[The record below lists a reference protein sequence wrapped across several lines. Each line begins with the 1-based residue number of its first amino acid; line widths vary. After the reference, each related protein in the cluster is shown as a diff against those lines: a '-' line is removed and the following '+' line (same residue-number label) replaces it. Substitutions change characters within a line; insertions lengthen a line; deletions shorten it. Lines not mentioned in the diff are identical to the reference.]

1 MQIWVPDLGQDPE
14 DELLGPTAQSSRRKN
29 AGQTGRVLAPPRN
42 SLGVGEEYG
51 LIFSF

>member
-1 MQIWVPDLGQDPE
+1 MQIWVPDLGKDPE
-14 DELLGPTAQSSRRKN
+14 DELLGPTAQSSLRKN
-29 AGQTGRVLAPPRN
+29 AGLTGRVRAPPHS